1 MSISVFAR
9 ADVSGA
15 PGSGGGG
22 GGGDTPEKWYPGH
35 YWKLHPGDMMSGPTT
50 PNTSKLN
57 TIFQEIRTSPGCRGI
72 KAVIDWGPTEN
83 GNWVLINE
91 LCKRLY
97 ALRQEATPKYA
108 RLMLAINLKG
118 STDITD
124 LLPTDMIVTGG
135 FTPTRPGYTAYT
147 LAYPYTSAGAADN
160 TGTFS
165 GYYPKI
171 WKTTVQT
178 RLAAFMQTLAAHVPP
193 DGDGKSLDEGDLL
206 AMVSTLESAPRNSYN
221 GYQDSTTSDGDPV
234 GSLGAFEDGL
244 WAFAQSMKTAF
255 VHTPVTMSL
264 NYSRS
269 YIAEIIPQLAAKKI
283 GINTPNGNFASGLVA
298 ATGNKGILKYF
309 EDEAIASSIILNP
322 ECQGDDFMS
331 SMGIDA
337 RDDVFDTRVETPVD
351 IPGFDFPSYSTL
363 FNRYRN
369 DLNAHYMVWQRETP
383 FWLGGNFSFNLKTTD
398 PSYVAGQN
406 PRTWPSP
413 PNPMSSFLNG
423 FFKTNSVIN
432 NPSDPAGG
440 MRSQKPTNWL

>member
-124 LLPTDMIVTGG
+124 LLPADMIVAGG

-147 LAYPYTSAGAADN
+147 NAYPYTSQGARDN
-160 TGTFS
+160 QGTFS
-165 GYYPKI
+165 GYYPKM
-171 WKTTVQT
+171 WSTTVQT
-178 RLAAFMQTLAAHVPP
+178 RLAAFAQMLADHVPP

-206 AMVSTLESAPRNSYN
+206 AMVSTLESAPRGCYDT
-221 GYQDSTTSDGDPV
+221 YQG
-234 GSLGAFEDGL
+234 GSLTAYENGL
-244 WAFAQSMKTAF
+244 FDFAKSLKQKFLKT
-255 VHTPVTMSL
+255 PITMSL
-264 NYSRS
+264 NYSRGFVAR
-269 YIAEIIPQLAAKKI
+269 IFDDLATFKI
-283 GINTPNGNFASGLVA
+283 GINTPNGNFASGLVDP
-298 ATGNKGILKYF
+298 TGNPGVLNYF
-309 EDEAIASSIILNP
+309 YSLANANSIILNP

-413 PNPMSSFLNG
+413 PNPMPSFLNG
-423 FFKTNSVIN
+423 FFKTNTVIN
-432 NPSDPAGG
+432 NVADPAGG